1 MAQTNYQPTEDS
13 RSMANDVLR
22 RVGALTLRAGS
33 APGTAAAPPQSESA
47 RPSFV
52 NDEAAIERGHRE
64 RRVLL
69 AKRRAEQQVE
79 LTIEAWLR
87 LGHVVTPAQ
96 ARMLAGIAV
105 AAYTDT
111 LAHARR

>member
-22 RVGALTLRAGS
+22 RVGALTRRAGS

-52 NDEAAIERGHRE
+52 NDEAAIERGHAE
-64 RRVLL
+64 RRRLL
-69 AKRRAEQQVE
+69 CVRCVTREIELLLTESQRLKVTLTPEQIARVACA
-79 LTIEAWLR
+79 TYDEA
-87 LGHVVTPAQ
+87 Q
-96 ARMLAGIAV
+96 MLA
-105 AAYTDT
+105 
-111 LAHARR
+111 RR

>member
-22 RVGALTLRAGS
+22 RVGALTLLAGS

-52 NDEAAIERGHRE
+52 NDEAAIERGHRQ
-64 RRVLL
+64 RRDQL
-69 AKRRAEQQVE
+69 ARRRAEQQLAVLLME
-79 LTIEAWLR
+79 SQRLKVTLTPEQIARVACATYDEA
-87 LGHVVTPAQ
+87 Q
-96 ARMLAGIAV
+96 MLA
-105 AAYTDT
+105 
-111 LAHARR
+111 RR